1 MTDNNTKDTRF
12 KTVGELKECEDVNL
26 LDRKQYNTWKKIH
39 DEEEN
44 DIEID
49 NWNKE
54 VIEIV
59 GTKPDKSEQI
69 KAAKKKYY
77 EANKERNKEVSRLS
91 SKLYYWRNKL
101 KKDPENLEKYQKMID
116 EITALLGEART
127 RRAQNK
133 IEETKV
139 EETPK
144 EEDKVEEETK
154 IIDEEVISLSEQQD
168 EKDPESQ

>member
-59 GTKPDKSEQI
+59 GTKPDKTEQI

-116 EITALLGEART
+116 EITTLLGEART

-133 IEETKV
+133 TKV
-139 EETPK
+139 EV
-144 EEDKVEEETK
+144 DKVEEETK